1 MQSKVFFHT
10 AYVALGSNLGD
21 KEANL
26 RKALELLQ
34 ERGVEI
40 VKTSTFISTEP
51 YGVTDQPQFLN
62 GVCEVRTS
70 LVPLALL
77 HTLLEIEQEMGRVR
91 LRHWGE
97 RNIDL
102 DLLLYEDVVMDTP
115 ELKLPHPDM
124 QNRDF
129 VLLPLAEIAPELVHP
144 ILQKSIEELSNLYI
158 SKRAVIFSKCVAW
171 YKRSKVSKT

>member
-1 MQSKVFFHT
+1 MQFNDSIHT

-34 ERGVEI
+34 ERGVEV
-40 VKTSTFISTEP
+40 VKTSSFICTEP

-102 DLLLYEDVVMDTP
+102 DLLLYEDVVLDTE

-144 ILQKSIEELSNLYI
+144 VLSKRIKELKEELI
-158 SKRAVIFSKCVAW
+158 ER
-171 YKRSKVSKT
+171 

>member
-102 DLLLYEDVVMDTP
+102 DLLLYEDVVLDTE

-129 VLLPLAEIAPELVHP
+129 VLLPLAEIAPELVYP
-144 ILQKSIEELSNLYI
+144 LLTKSIKELKEELI
-158 SKRAVIFSKCVAW
+158 EQ
-171 YKRSKVSKT
+171 

>member
-26 RKALELLQ
+26 RRALELLI

-51 YGVTDQPQFLN
+51 YGVTDQPTFLN

-70 LVPLALL
+70 LEPLALL
-77 HTLLEIEQEMGRVR
+77 HILLAIEQEMGRVR

-102 DLLLYEDVVMDTP
+102 DLLLYEDVVLDTP
-115 ELKLPHPDM
+115 ELILPHPDM

-158 SKRAVIFSKCVAW
+158 SKRAVIFSK
-171 YKRSKVSKT
+171 